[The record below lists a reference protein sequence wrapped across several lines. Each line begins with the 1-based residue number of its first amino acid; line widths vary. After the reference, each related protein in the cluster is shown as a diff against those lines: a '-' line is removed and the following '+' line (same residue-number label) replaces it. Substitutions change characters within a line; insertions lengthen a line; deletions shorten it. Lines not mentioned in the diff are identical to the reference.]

1 MPSRGM
7 GDMRPS
13 KMPKARTITRK
24 DDPDKVEMFSGGGL
38 YANIAAKK
46 KRIAAGSGEKMRKAG
61 AKGAPKKSDFAQAAK
76 TASFKGGGSM
86 LLTKLQQAL
95 ENISS
100 KNISP
105 TERVFKPVESDF
117 NTKVIGGGS
126 VNKFGKGL
134 GGRASATKKLSKDL
148 EIEGYLE
155 GFATKSKGNPSR
167 AELTGGGVK
176 LTKRFTKGGETK
188 SRVNEAGNYTKPG
201 MRKAL
206 FERIKAGG
214 KGGAPG
220 QWSARKAQMLAQ
232 QYKKSGG
239 GYKD

>member
-1 MPSRGM
+1 MLPSRGM
-7 GDMRPS
+7 GAIRPS
-13 KMPKARTITRK
+13 KMPKAKTITRK
-24 DDPDKVEMFSGGGL
+24 DDPNKVEMFSGGGL

-61 AKGAPKKSDFAQAAK
+61 AKGAPKKSDFANAAK
-76 TASFKGGGSM
+76 TASFAEGG
-86 LLTKLQQAL
+86 
-95 ENISS
+95 
-100 KNISP
+100 
-105 TERVFKPVESDF
+105 
-117 NTKVIGGGS
+117 
-126 VNKFGKGL
+126 
-134 GGRASATKKLSKDL
+134 
-148 EIEGYLE
+148 
-155 GFATKSKGNPSR
+155 
-167 AELTGGGVK
+167 
-176 LTKRFTKGGETK
+176 K